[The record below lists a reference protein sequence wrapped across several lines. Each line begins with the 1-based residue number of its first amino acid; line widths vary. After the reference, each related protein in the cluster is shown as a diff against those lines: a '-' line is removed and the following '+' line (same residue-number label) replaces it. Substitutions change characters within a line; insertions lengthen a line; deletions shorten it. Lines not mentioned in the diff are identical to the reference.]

1 MIDKSQQEIFKINY
15 NRSVEQEAQF
25 IVREILDCADQEDYQ
40 CDIYLDDVLRKAR
53 KIFEE
58 MNA

>member
-1 MIDKSQQEIFKINY
+1 MNEQRLFEIEY
-15 NRSVEQEAQF
+15 HRSVEQEAQY
-25 IVREILDCADQEDYQ
+25 IVSEILDCAERESYQ
-40 CDIYLDDVLRKAR
+40 REVYLDDVLRKAR

>member
-1 MIDKSQQEIFKINY
+1 MTDQSLFKINY

-25 IVREILDCADQEDYQ
+25 IVSEILDCADREDYQ
-40 CDIYLDDVLRKAR
+40 RDIYLDDVLRKAR

-58 MNA
+58 MNT

>member
-1 MIDKSQQEIFKINY
+1 MRDLFK
-15 NRSVEQEAQF
+15 VEYDRCVDQNAQF
-25 IVREILDCADQEDYQ
+25 IISEILDCADREDYQ
-40 CDIYLDDVLRKAR
+40 REIYLDDVLRKAR